1 MKVGILFHELGN
13 LGTDSLTNLFAQ
25 LLGDLKLDAKS
36 QLKIIL
42 TDTFRLSYNLD
53 TALGRLYS
61 SSRDYLLSKDL
72 YSTSIDVLIQQF
84 SVNDLQLD
92 WLFVPEET
100 YGCRFTHKN
109 LRVFQQPKSN
119 PCCEPLTDGPSD
131 FEKYKVSALG
141 GTFDHIHDGHKI
153 LLSMAAFITSSRLI
167 VGVTDQDLLVNKKYR
182 EFLETVDQRCNNVKK
197 FLALLKPTLKVE
209 IVLIKDVCGPTG
221 TVPDIE
227 ALVVSRETVQGGKLV
242 NKTRIEKGLS
252 ELDISVVNVLG
263 GNEEDGWREKLSSTE
278 LRKRDM
284 ETREH

>member
-1 MKVGILFHELGN
+1 MQVGILFHELGTLN
-13 LGTDSLTNLFAQ
+13 TESLINLFAH
-25 LLGDLKLDAKS
+25 LLDDLELNSKS

-42 TDTFRLSYNLD
+42 TDTFRFSHNLD

-61 SSRDYLLSKDL
+61 ASRDYLLSKDL
-72 YSTSIDVLIQQF
+72 YEISIDVLIEQF
-84 SVNDLQLD
+84 SVKDLQLD
-92 WLFVPEET
+92 WLFVPEEK
-100 YGCRFTHKN
+100 YGNSFTHRN
-109 LRVFQQPKSN
+109 LRVFQQPKAS
-119 PCCEPLTDGPSD
+119 PFRETPIDIPSD

-167 VGVTDQDLLVNKKYR
+167 VGVTDQDLLVNKKYK

-221 TVPDIE
+221 TVPEIE
-227 ALVVSRETVQGGKLV
+227 ALVVSRETVQGGEFV

-252 ELDISVVNVLG
+252 KLDISVVNVLG
-263 GNEEDGWREKLSSTE
+263 GNEEDGWKEKLSSTE
-278 LRKRDM
+278 LRKREM
-284 ETREH
+284 EMRHD

>member
-1 MKVGILFHELGN
+1 MKVGILLHELGN
-13 LGTDSLTNLFAQ
+13 LETGSLVNLFSQ
-25 LLGDLKLDAKS
+25 LLGDLELDSKS

-42 TDTFRLSYNLD
+42 TDTFRQSYNLD

-72 YSTSIDVLIQQF
+72 YRISIDVLIQQF
-84 SVNDLQLD
+84 SINDLQLD

-100 YGCRFTHKN
+100 YGSKFTHKN
-109 LRVFQQPKSN
+109 LRVFQQPNSSSCN
-119 PCCEPLTDGPSD
+119 NTLTNSSSD

-153 LLSMAAFITSSRLI
+153 LLSMAAFVTSSRLI
-167 VGVTDQDLLVNKKYR
+167 VGVTDQDLLVNKKYK

-197 FLALLKPTLKVE
+197 FLTLFKPTLRVD

-221 TVPDIE
+221 TVPEIE

-242 NKTRIEKGLS
+242 NKTRVEKGLS
-252 ELDISVVNVLG
+252 ELNISIVNVLG
-263 GNEEDGWREKLSSTE
+263 GKEEDGWKEKLSSTE

-284 ETREH
+284 EMGQN

>member
-1 MKVGILFHELGN
+1 MKVGVLFHDLGN
-13 LGTDSLTNLFAQ
+13 LDTDSLVNLFAQ
-25 LLGDLKLDAKS
+25 LLGNLELDAKS

-61 SSRDYLLSKDL
+61 SSRDYLISKDL
-72 YSTSIDVLIQQF
+72 YRTSIDVLIEQF

-100 YGCRFTHKN
+100 YGNRFTHKN
-109 LRVFQQPKSN
+109 LRVFQQPKSS
-119 PCCEPLTDGPSD
+119 PWHDLLTEGPSD

-153 LLSMAAFITSSRLI
+153 LLTMAAFITSSRLI

-182 EFLETVDQRCNNVKK
+182 EFLETVDERCDNVKK

-221 TVPDIE
+221 TVPEIE
-227 ALVVSRETVQGGKLV
+227 ALVVSRETVQGGQFV
-242 NKTRIEKGLS
+242 NKTRIEKGLT

-263 GNEEDGWREKLSSTE
+263 GNEEDGWKEKLSSTE
-278 LRKRDM
+278 LRKKDM
-284 ETREH
+284 EQQ